1 MISSA
6 CFTVWRRCAMMMT
19 VLFLKR
25 LFMASVTA
33 SSAKESRDDVGS
45 SKRTISGFLRNIF
58 AIASL

>member
-1 MISSA
+1 
-6 CFTVWRRCAMMMT
+6 MMMT